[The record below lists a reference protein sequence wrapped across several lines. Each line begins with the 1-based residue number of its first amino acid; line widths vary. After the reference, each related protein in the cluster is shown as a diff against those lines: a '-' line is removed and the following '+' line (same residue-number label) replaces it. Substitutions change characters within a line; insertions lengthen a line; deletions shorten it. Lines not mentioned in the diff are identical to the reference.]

1 MTEATPPA
9 ALAAAPS
16 ADPGSSGDLAPLAA
30 SLPVARLRWASLAL
44 LLGLVLLC
52 VGWELWWAPTG
63 SGTLALKALP
73 LVLCLPGLWRHR
85 MYTYRS
91 LSLLLWLYF
100 TEGTVRATSEGGLG
114 QQLAVVEVV
123 LTLALFTTCTL
134 YIRRRLRDGQARQA
148 ALAATDTAPQTAQS

>member
-1 MTEATPPA
+1 MTDASPPA
-9 ALAAAPS
+9 TLAAAPS
-16 ADPGSSGDLAPLAA
+16 GPDAAAASAPLPP
-30 SLPVARLRWASLAL
+30 SQPVARLRWISLAL

-73 LVLCLPGLWRHR
+73 LVLCLPGLWLHR

-114 QQLAVVEVV
+114 QQLAALEV
-123 LTLALFTTCTL
+123 LLALALFTSCTL

-148 ALAATDTAPQTAQS
+148 ALAGRPSAH